1 MQQEPSADRSMRVC
15 KKYLNAG
22 DLCFLTFY
30 RIQFLLSFFFSFVRP
45 VFRFTQQKCT
55 RLLSNHAES
64 ILIQQQQQRNEG
76 KKSMYS
82 LTRHVSTFQLQL
94 HTYSLQQHR
103 FCSIFIPFCPAFNLS
118 LSPSASSRT
127 SHVSYLNKC
136 CSLFVGFHTFR
147 PIFFPSSN
155 IKIAA
160 VFFAVFACIALHSLL
175 VAILHISIDL
185 NSMLE

>member
-55 RLLSNHAES
+55 RLLSSHAES
-64 ILIQQQQQRNEG
+64 ILIQQQQQQNEG

-94 HTYSLQQHR
+94 HTHTRCNNIDFAQFSFHFVRHLISRSLPLPLR
-103 FCSIFIPFCPAFNLS
+103 ALPMS
-118 LSPSASSRT
+118 LT
-127 SHVSYLNKC
+127 
-136 CSLFVGFHTFR
+136 
-147 PIFFPSSN
+147 
-155 IKIAA
+155 
-160 VFFAVFACIALHSLL
+160 
-175 VAILHISIDL
+175 
-185 NSMLE
+185 

>member
-55 RLLSNHAES
+55 RLLSSHAES
-64 ILIQQQQQRNEG
+64 ILIQQQQQQNEG

-136 CSLFVGFHTFR
+136 CSLFVGFHTLR
-147 PIFFPSSN
+147 PFFFS
-155 IKIAA
+155 
-160 VFFAVFACIALHSLL
+160 FFKY
-175 VAILHISIDL
+175 
-185 NSMLE
+185 